1 VSILPVK
8 FYGVVAYGPYVDQL
22 GIRSRDKLPA
32 GAVALAESAG
42 AIPAQVCFWIIPHMA
57 IVPNDSYD
65 GICFEMIDFG
75 WKSASHS
82 P

>member
-22 GIRSRDKLPA
+22 GIRGRDKPLA

-42 AIPAQVCFWIIPHMA
+42 AISTQVRFWIVPHMA

-65 GICFEMIDFG
+65 GSRFEMIDFG